1 MAHASNQVGA
11 QPGPTDL
18 DATGPD
24 PRLDP
29 GPTGGWR
36 STVEIVATG
45 LGALMAALSQTLV
58 IPVLPQIA
66 RDLNASAT
74 AAQWMLTATLLA
86 GAVAVPIL
94 SRLADM
100 FGRRLLLM
108 ISLVALTVG
117 SLMAA
122 LTSNVGV
129 MIAGRALAGLA
140 SASIPLGISLLAA
153 TLPPARKGSA
163 VALISAMLGIG
174 SALGLPLA
182 GLIADNFSYRV
193 LFWIGAVGALI
204 SVVAVRLLV
213 PETKPS
219 RAGSVDLLGALL
231 LAAGLVSLILP
242 LSQGTDWGWTSVRTL
257 GLLALSGVLLTLL
270 VLAELRAGNPLV
282 NVRAAANPPVAI
294 TNVASIFIGFALFA
308 TFVGTAN
315 YVQAPEATGY
325 GFGSSVLVA
334 GLCLMPGG
342 VLMLLL
348 SPVTA
353 RLISVWG
360 AGQVLA
366 LGGTVIALG
375 LLIRIFLVDDLWMII
390 LGSTVIGLGSGVG
403 YASLPALINHYTPA
417 HDLAAANGINTLA
430 RSLGSTLASALGGS
444 LLAAI
449 TMDLGPGVEVPSL
462 TGYRVLFVICAVA
475 ALLAAAAGLIVHRT
489 GEAKSAE
496 AVDQPA
502 LA

>member
-1 MAHASNQVGA
+1 MAHAPDEVGT
-11 QPGPTDL
+11 GRRTDDGDL
-18 DATGPD
+18 D

-29 GPTGGWR
+29 EHTGGFR

-58 IPVLPQIA
+58 IPVLPDIA
-66 RDLNASAT
+66 VDMNASAT
-74 AAQWMLTATLLA
+74 AAQWMLTATLLT

-108 ISLVALTVG
+108 ISLGALTVG

-129 MIAGRALAGLA
+129 MIAGRALAGLS
-140 SASIPLGISLLAA
+140 SAAIPLGISLLAA
-153 TLPPARKGSA
+153 TLPAARKGSA
-163 VALISAMLGIG
+163 VAMISAMLGIG

-182 GLIADNFSYRV
+182 GLIADNFDYRA

-204 SVVAVRLLV
+204 SVVLVRLLV
-213 PETKPS
+213 PEPKPS
-219 RAGSVDLLGALL
+219 RQGGVDVVGALL
-231 LAAGLVSLILP
+231 LAGGLVSLILP

-257 GLLALSGVLLTLL
+257 GLLALSVVLLALL
-270 VLAELRAGNPLV
+270 VLAETRNANPLV
-282 NVRAAANPPVAI
+282 NLRAMANPPVAI

-325 GFGSSVLVA
+325 GFDTSVLVA

-353 RLISVWG
+353 RLITSLG
-360 AGQVLA
+360 AGRVLA
-366 LGGTVIALG
+366 LGSTIIALG
-375 LLIRIFLVDDLWMII
+375 LLIRIFLVADLWMII
-390 LGSTVIGLGSGVG
+390 VGSTVIGLGSGIG
-403 YASLPALINHYTPA
+403 YACLPALINHHTPA

-449 TMDLGPGVEVPSL
+449 TMSLGPGIDVPSL

-475 ALLAAAAGLIVHRT
+475 ALLAAAAGLIVHRI
-489 GEAKSAE
+489 GEAQTAQASDEPVTA
-496 AVDQPA
+496 
-502 LA
+502 